1 MYTGLVTLGP
11 VLRLLAAAMA
21 LTACAEL
28 MPLREPPPMATDDPM
43 RDVTTRE
50 QALERLGPPAEIR
63 AADTGE
69 VLVYR
74 RTRVI
79 DVNPNRYYGGLSR
92 ERANQHELL
101 LVHVDPDGRIVRWSV
116 ERE

>member
-1 MYTGLVTLGP
+1 VTAAR
-11 VLRLLAAAMA
+11 VFRLLAATTA
-21 LTACAEL
+21 LAACAEL
-28 MPLREPPPMATDDPM
+28 QPLREPPPLVTDEPL

-50 QALERLGPPAEIR
+50 QAVERLGPPAEIR
-63 AADTGE
+63 ASDVGE

-92 ERANQHELL
+92 ERANQYELL
-101 LVHVDPDGRIVRWSV
+101 LVHVDPDGRIVRWSI

>member
-1 MYTGLVTLGP
+1 VTRGR
-11 VLRLLAAAMA
+11 VLTLLAAAL
-21 LTACAEL
+21 LTGCAEL
-28 MPLREPPPMATDDPM
+28 LPLRAPPPLASDEPL

-50 QALERLGPPAEIR
+50 QVLERLGPPAEIR

-74 RTRVI
+74 RARVI
-79 DVNPNRYYGGLSR
+79 DVNPNRYYGGLSWD
-92 ERANQHELL
+92 RANQYELL

>member
-1 MYTGLVTLGP
+1 VTSGRA
-11 VLRLLAAAMA
+11 LRLLAAATA

-28 MPLREPPPMATDDPM
+28 QPLREPPSLVSDDPL
-43 RDVTTRE
+43 RDLTTRE
-50 QALERLGPPAEIR
+50 EAVERLGPPAEIR
-63 AADTGE
+63 ASDAGQ